1 MSSAGGEGGE
11 VQLTN
16 NSTVKISEGVEIHQ

>member
-16 NSTVKISEGVEIHQ
+16 NSTVKISE